1 MDGTGV
7 MTFALEVVPEIIN
20 EVLEI
25 ACWDKNQVTLYMLHQ
40 ANKLM
45 LDILGRKLRLEPRV
59 APFVCGEIGNTGPAS
74 IPVALTIANS
84 QFLEDNRL

>member
-7 MTFALEVVPEIIN
+7 MTIALEVVPEIIN

-45 LDILGRKLRLEPRV
+45 LDILGRKLRVEPRV
-59 APFVCGEIGNTGPAS
+59 APFVGGEIGNTLRRRFPS
-74 IPVALTIANS
+74 P
-84 QFLEDNRL
+84 